1 MRYLILALL
10 ACSLIGCEMN
20 KTTTP
25 HSTKVEVT
33 PK

>member
-1 MRYLILALL
+1 MKFLILALL
-10 ACSLIGCEMN
+10 ACSIIGCEVN

-25 HSTKVEVT
+25 HSTKLEVT